1 MDIVNYLIN
10 KYISMKNK
18 EIIITGVLGAVAIGG
33 LLYYLT
39 RRNKSTDIPEVVE
52 EIKRNEIVIK
62 SRI

>member
-1 MDIVNYLIN
+1 
-10 KYISMKNK
+10 MKNK
-18 EIIITGVLGAVAIGG
+18 ETIITGVLGAVAIGG